1 MGNYQWLI
9 MRYQLKKIG
18 SVFLL
23 FAIPFL
29 GMAQVLV
36 SYNKA
41 PKIAFKKYKTYQVYG
56 LNIKTIPEFEP
67 KKESINFL
75 ISEIGKQMAA
85 RGYQKVKE
93 NPDLILNIG
102 VVISSEQK
110 TRQTDI
116 RDAPIYMGQRNYHWE
131 SEEIVVQNYNAGT
144 VILDIVESENNKL
157 IWQAVS
163 KGMISGSI
171 DTNRSRITKAV
182 KKMFKKY
189 PVKINK

>member
-1 MGNYQWLI
+1 MKYP
-9 MRYQLKKIG
+9 LKKIG
-18 SVFLL
+18 LVFLL

-41 PKIAFKKYKTYQVYG
+41 SKTDFKKYKTYQVYG
-56 LNIKTIPEFEP
+56 LNVTTIPEFEP

-75 ISEIGKQMAA
+75 IAEIGKQMVA
-85 RGYQKVKE
+85 RGYQKVNE

-102 VVISSEQK
+102 IVITAEQK

-116 RDAPIYMGQRNYHWE
+116 RDAPRYIGQRSYHWE
-131 SEEIVVQNYNAGT
+131 SEEIVVQNYNEGT
-144 VILDIVESENNKL
+144 VILDVVESENNKL

-163 KGMISGSI
+163 KGMISGSM
-171 DTNRSRITKAV
+171 DTNMGRITKAV
-182 KKMFKKY
+182 KKMYNKY
-189 PVKINK
+189 PLKVKK

>member
-1 MGNYQWLI
+1 MSFSFKNL
-9 MRYQLKKIG
+9 
-18 SVFLL
+18 SVVFLL
-23 FAIPFL
+23 LAIPFL
-29 GMAQVLV
+29 GMSQVLV

-41 PKIAFKKYKTYQVYG
+41 SKVDFKKHKTFQVYG
-56 LNIKTIPEFEP
+56 LNVTTIPQFEP

-75 ISEIGKQMAA
+75 IAEIGKQMAA
-85 RGYQKVKE
+85 REYQLVKE

-102 VVISSEQK
+102 IVITAEQK

-163 KGMISGSI
+163 KGMISASI
-171 DTNRSRITKAV
+171 DTNMNRITKAV
-182 KKMFKKY
+182 KKMFNKY
-189 PVKINK
+189 PVKAKK

>member
-1 MGNYQWLI
+1 

-23 FAIPFL
+23 LAIPFI
-29 GMAQVLV
+29 GMAQILV
-36 SYNKA
+36 SSDKA
-41 PKIAFKKYKTYQVYG
+41 PKTDFKKYKTYQVYG
-56 LNIKTIPEFEP
+56 LNVTTIPEFEP

-75 ISEIGKQMAA
+75 IAEIGKQMTA

-102 VVISSEQK
+102 IVITAEQK

-116 RDAPIYMGQRNYHWE
+116 RDAPRYIGQRNYHWE
-131 SEEIVVQNYNAGT
+131 SEEIVVQNYNEGT
-144 VILDIVESENNKL
+144 VILDVVESENNKL

-163 KGMISGSI
+163 KGMISGSM
-171 DTNRSRITKAV
+171 DTNMNRITKAV
-182 KKMFKKY
+182 KKMYNKY
-189 PVKINK
+189 PVKLKK

>member
-1 MGNYQWLI
+1 MPLTF
-9 MRYQLKKIG
+9 KKL
-18 SVFLL
+18 SVVYLL
-23 FAIPFL
+23 LVIPFL
-29 GMAQVLV
+29 GMSQLLV

-41 PKIAFKKYKTYQVYG
+41 PKVDFNKYKTYQVYG
-56 LNIKTIPEFEP
+56 LNVTTIPEFEP

-93 NPDLILNIG
+93 KPDLILNIG
-102 VVISSEQK
+102 VVISAEQK

-116 RDAPIYMGQRNYHWE
+116 RDAPIYIGQRNYHWE

-171 DTNRSRITKAV
+171 DTNLSRITKAV
-182 KKMFKKY
+182 KKMYNKY
-189 PVKINK
+189 PVKVKK